1 MRKVHVN
8 HIYQHYKGDK
18 YIVLGVGKHSETLEE
33 HVIYRALY
41 GDGQVWVRPMS
52 LFIDEIDHKKHPEIK
67 QKYRFKE
74 LHIKS
79 VANH

>member
-1 MRKVHVN
+1 MRKVHIN

-18 YIVLGVGKHSETLEE
+18 YIVLGIGKHSETLEE

-41 GDGQVWVRPMS
+41 GDGQIWVRPMS
-52 LFIDEIDHKKHPEIK
+52 LFNDEIDHQKHPEIK
-67 QKYRFKE
+67 QKYRFQE

-79 VANH
+79 VAH